1 MSDPTGRGY
10 LEKPG
15 FYVALKLIALTQNS
29 QELNVTKITTEAPPP
44 NLGPYEILEEV
55 PMASTQSAAAWDIK
69 PSEKSKYD
77 QVFDSLGPINNMLNG
92 DKVKPVLLNSKLP
105 VDILGR
111 IWELSDIDRDGFLD
125 RDEFAVAMH
134 LVYRAR
140 EGDETPMVLPVG
152 LIPPSKQKPSHIPR
166 LPGAVPVLPPLSS
179 SSLPGMLP
187 IPGRSTPT
195 VKPDGPAAVVGLPWV
210 VTSAEKINAD
220 TVFRQL
226 DTDQDGMVTGAE
238 IRETLAHSG
247 LPTGVLAHI
256 WTLCDIQGTGKLN
269 AEQFALAMHLI
280 QLKLK
285 GIELPPQLLPEM
297 IPPSLRTQ
305 SGADPAAF
313 GVRDGTNAGP
323 YSHVADFSAIKEL
336 DNISKEIDDIKREKL
351 QVEREKLQYDAD
363 VRLRQG
369 EVTMLQKELDAVT
382 STLTQLESQKK
393 EAQKR
398 LDELDDKKSNL
409 DRNLKELRDKTS
421 SEQME
426 VNKMK
431 SQISNQERL
440 VQNQETELDKL
451 KQELQRLKEEEQ
463 SLEQQVESSRQQLN
477 QLSVSRKD
485 ITSQLKQTKAKVQE
499 LQNQHR
505 ELSGGDPPGLTING
519 SHAVSEVD
527 RLSSKTRVG
536 IPNSPL
542 RSFGISSE
550 TSAFKDD
557 PFKGQ
562 DPFNNVPSS
571 GQSDPFHSDDPFK
584 DSDPFKSDGFTSD
597 PFASDDPFK
606 DAFTSSST
614 VGKKD
619 DPFASSDPFAS
630 AFSSSGASQADGFDA
645 FGSSWTNSSFGQ
657 EKSGGDP
664 FGGDPFAPSSP
675 ARRNESPMPA
685 LPPKQSRRQP
695 PPRPAPPKSKSPT
708 PTSKAKTDLFGD
720 FGTDPFGGSDPF
732 SSNNDGS
739 STTNAS
745 FDAFSNFSDTNFS
758 KSGEETSLWGSSQ

>member
-1 MSDPTGRGY
+1 MAAFPPLNQICGNHGPIYEAYYRQVDPKSTGSIGALDAATFMKKSGLKDVILSQIWDMSDPTGRGY

-675 ARRNESPMPA
+675 ARR
-685 LPPKQSRRQP
+685 K
-695 PPRPAPPKSKSPT
+695 
-708 PTSKAKTDLFGD
+708 
-720 FGTDPFGGSDPF
+720 
-732 SSNNDGS
+732 
-739 STTNAS
+739 
-745 FDAFSNFSDTNFS
+745 
-758 KSGEETSLWGSSQ
+758 